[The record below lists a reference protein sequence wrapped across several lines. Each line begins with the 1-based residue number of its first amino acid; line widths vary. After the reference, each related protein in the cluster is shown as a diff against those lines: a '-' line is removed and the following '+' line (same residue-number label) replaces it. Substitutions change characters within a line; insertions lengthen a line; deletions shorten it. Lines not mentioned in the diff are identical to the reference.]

1 MVVTAVVV
9 TVVVVMAVVATSVVV
24 VTLAAVTLAAV
35 TLAAVTLA
43 AVTLAAVTLADV
55 DTLEVDTSEVDTSE
69 VDTSVV
75 ATSGAVALK
84 DATNLAVA
92 ANLPAAAASTATP
105 SARGER
111 GIALPRM
118 AEPAAGVV
126 VGAVGV
132 VVGVVGA
139 VGSAQ
144 SFGRFFWETSSR
156 MRSGRIRTT
165 TRSGLMA
172 PHSTTTMVPMFQL
185 TPITAMATCRT
196 FTAMLVLADM
206 PAARSESPPDVTQ
219 SCGAFAPGVTS
230 FPIEPIR
237 QAIHPT
243 GDQITLLKD
252 LADASSKASAILSAS
267 CPSEPPL
274 TPIARLDAVE
284 RRLKVTIQAIEIVR
298 PALANLYNSLSDE
311 QRQRLDAI
319 GADEPRHE
327 RKTAVTGSS
336 GAATLVSLCGD
347 QAASFTRLPFQ
358 RIEEIVK
365 PTGQQQSA
373 LEKLQQASQQ
383 AAGDLRASCPTR
395 TPETPVARLDATNS
409 RLAAMVQA
417 VETIR
422 PELGSFY
429 ASLNDEQKAQFNTMG
444 QQNRIGR
451 PG

>member
-1 MVVTAVVV
+1 MGDVFSYALWPYSYDYPFWSYGTALDYDYGPYVP
-9 TVVVVMAVVATSVVV
+9 AY
-24 VTLAAVTLAAV
+24 
-35 TLAAVTLA
+35 
-43 AVTLAAVTLADV
+43 
-55 DTLEVDTSEVDTSE
+55 
-69 VDTSVV
+69 
-75 ATSGAVALK
+75 
-84 DATNLAVA
+84 TNYGYGDLS
-92 ANLPAAAASTATP
+92 NIY
-105 SARGER
+105 GY
-111 GIALPRM
+111 
-118 AEPAAGVV
+118 
-126 VGAVGV
+126 
-132 VVGVVGA
+132 
-139 VGSAQ
+139 VGS
-144 SFGRFFWETSSR
+144 GRYASRADET
-156 MRSGRIRTT
+156 
-165 TRSGLMA
+165 
-172 PHSTTTMVPMFQL
+172 
-185 TPITAMATCRT
+185 
-196 FTAMLVLADM
+196 
-206 PAARSESPPDVTQ
+206 PPDVTQ

-298 PALANLYNSLSDE
+298 PALANLYDSLSDE